1 VRIVR
6 SLILFL
12 AGAVSVAQAQVAT
25 DTSAKSTP
33 STTQSVSKTGSQEV
47 EVLGLRSSPG
57 LRVHRLTGDQAPA
70 YLEADTM
77 DSDPDSNVTLKGSAQ
92 VRRIDSVL
100 KGDTITY
107 RRASGEVDSQG
118 SARLMRDGTVVTGPA
133 MKYNLDSDSGQLGPS
148 DFWLGAS
155 GGFAKAEHA
164 DIFSRSTMRLQ
175 NTTYTGCACSD
186 PSWYIKSKSVDLDF
200 DENEGVAH
208 DGVLYFKDTPILAS
222 PYMTFPI
229 KKERKSGFLLP
240 TYGSTSRSGFEFV
253 APYYFN
259 LAPNYDATLYPRLLS
274 KRGLQLGGE
283 FRYLGSGYAG
293 TLMGT
298 YLPSDN
304 QTGEKRWMY
313 SSRHSQNLGDG
324 FYTQWNINGVS
335 DNDYYRDFSTIG
347 LNEASTT
354 YLPRQGM
361 VGWSNSYWQ
370 TYAQVYKYQ
379 TLQDVNALIL
389 PPYDKVPELSLS
401 GQRYNFHG
409 FDAEFTST
417 ATRFERSLVG
427 PAENINGAVN
437 GHFGPNGDRLE
448 MYPTLSYPIVRPGWY
463 ITPKVGYNFTQ
474 YQNTEW
480 FGGDWNNLGT
490 TNYPSSMS
498 RALPIFSVDSG
509 MTFERDTTLFG
520 KDSTQTLEPRL
531 YYLRV
536 PYRNQSFLPVYDTAL
551 ADFSFAQAFEENIYT
566 GGWDRIAN
574 ANQLTA
580 ALTTRWLDANT
591 GFERLSASIGQQV
604 YFQDQ
609 QVTLPGESPRTNV
622 RSNFLAETTAALTD
636 TLNTTVSAQYDP
648 YNSHF
653 EQGLVA
659 ARWSPQRLT
668 SISLSYR
675 YQRDPATISDGAQ
688 QSFVQGQNQI
698 SVAFQW
704 PFSQR
709 VFGVGRV
716 DYSMHTGPVT
726 DSNGVQTQDSRRI
739 TQAIAGLEYKGDCC
753 WTGRVVF
760 QRYAVAADEVN
771 TAVFFQLELTGLGAL
786 GTDPLK
792 LLSRSIPGYQS
803 VNPPPQSGTTFER
816 YE

>member
-1 VRIVR
+1 MVR

-25 DTSAKSTP
+25 DTSANSKSSAP
-33 STTQSVSKTGSQEV
+33 PVSNTGSQGV

-57 LRVHRLTGDQAPA
+57 LRVHRLTSDQMPA
-70 YLEADTM
+70 YLEADTI
-77 DSDPDSNVTLKGSAQ
+77 DSDPDSNVTLSGSAQ
-92 VRRIDSVL
+92 VRRLDTVL
-100 KGDTITY
+100 KGDKITY
-107 RRASGEVDSQG
+107 HRASGEVDSQG
-118 SARLMRDGTVVTGPA
+118 GARLMRDGTLITAPA
-133 MKYNLDSDSGQLGPS
+133 MQYSLDTNSGQMSAP
-148 DFWLGAS
+148 DFWLGAT
-155 GGFAKAEHA
+155 GGFAKADHA

-175 NTTYTGCACSD
+175 NTTYTGCGCAE
-186 PSWYIKSKSVDLDF
+186 PSWYIKSQSVDLDF
-200 DENEGVAH
+200 DENEGVARN
-208 DGVLYFKDTPILAS
+208 GVLYFKDVPILAS

-240 TYGSTSRSGFEFV
+240 TYGSTSRSGFEIQT
-253 APYYFN
+253 PYYFN

-283 FRYLGSGYAG
+283 FRYAGPGYGGVLA
-293 TLMGT
+293 GT
-298 YLPSDN
+298 YLPSDA

-313 SSRHSQNLGDG
+313 SSRHAQDLGDG
-324 FYTQWNINGVS
+324 FYTSWDINGVS

-347 LNEASTT
+347 LNYASTT
-354 YLPRQGM
+354 YLPRQGL
-361 VGWSNSYWQ
+361 VGWSNQYWQ

-379 TLQDVNALIL
+379 TLQDVNALIV
-389 PPYDKVPELSLS
+389 PPYDKIPELSLR

-409 FDAEFTST
+409 FDAEFAST
-417 ATRFERSLVG
+417 ATRFQRTLVG
-427 PAENINGAVN
+427 PAENLTGAING
-437 GHFGPNGDRLE
+437 HYGPDGDRLK
-448 MYPTLSYPIVRPGWY
+448 MYPTLAFPIVRPGWY
-463 ITPKVGYNFTQ
+463 VTPKVGYNFTQ
-474 YQNTEW
+474 YQSTNW
-480 FGGDWNNLGT
+480 YGGDWNNLGT

-498 RALPIFSVDSG
+498 RGLPIFSVDSG

-520 KDSTQTLEPRL
+520 KDSLQTLEPRL

-536 PYRNQSFLPVYDTAL
+536 PYRNQSKLPNYDTAL

-591 GFERLSASIGQQV
+591 GFERLSASVGQQV
-604 YFQDQ
+604 YFEDQ
-609 QVTLPGESPRTNV
+609 RVTLPNESPRTNV

-636 TLNTTVSAQYDP
+636 TLSTTVSAQYDP
-648 YNSHF
+648 YNSRF
-653 EQGLVA
+653 QQGLVS
-659 ARWSPQRLT
+659 ARWAPQRLT
-668 SISLSYR
+668 SVSLSYR
-675 YQRDPATISDGAQ
+675 YQRDPPTVSTGAQ
-688 QSFVQGQNQI
+688 QSYVQGQNQI
-698 SVAFQW
+698 SMAFQW
-704 PFSQR
+704 PFTQR
-709 VFGVGRV
+709 IYGVGRV
-716 DYSMHTGPVT
+716 DYSLHTGPIT
-726 DSNGVQTQDSRRI
+726 DSNGVPTQDSRRI

-792 LLSRSIPGYQS
+792 LMRRSIPGYES
-803 VNPPPQSGTTFER
+803 VNPPPQPGTTFER